1 MNECVCLYKRD
12 IMVTENFTNYNIF
25 DNISNKPA
33 QQIAY
38 HRMSESSNPNP
49 IASCGVDKSELFFHG
64 VYNPRIPYMSNRDYD
79 AGIISHHNVTNNSDG
94 RLLQKI
100 RNMFCCG

>member
-1 MNECVCLYKRD
+1 
-12 IMVTENFTNYNIF
+12 MVTENFTNYNIF

-49 IASCGVDKSELFFHG
+49 TARCGTDKSELFFQA
-64 VYNPRIPYMSNRDYD
+64 VYNPRIPYVSNRDYD
-79 AGIISHHNVTNNSDG
+79 AGMISHHNVMKKSDG
-94 RLLQKI
+94 SLLQNL
-100 RNMFCCG
+100 RNMFWCG